1 VITIAPALAAWAV
14 IPFSEGLALTQINAG
29 VLYLF
34 AITSLGVYGILIAG
48 WASNSKYALLGS
60 LRAAAQTI
68 SYEIAMGFSFVGVL
82 LAAGTMNLQGIV
94 LHQQGGIWHWYGL
107 PLLPLFVC
115 YWISGIAE
123 TNRAPF
129 DLAEG
134 EDKSAP
140 FPKVA
145 ETLAKL
151 YAAGFIL
158 TVVSNKAVAAVDTAL
173 ERFQLKQ
180 YIRMV
185 IGDTKTLRKKPDPM
199 AYTDYIKPKFK
210 HINPKQI
217 LMIGDTP
224 ADLLF
229 AQNIGADSCWAEY
242 GYGDEKACLALQPT
256 YAIKQLANILAI
268 LL

>member
-1 VITIAPALAAWAV
+1 MNNYKLLILDFDGTLCATHDAILYCIKRTYHTLHRTMPNHDFIDETIRA
-14 IPFSEGLALTQINAG
+14 GLGMEKTLEVLSPDLTQQQIHH
-29 VLYLF
+29 
-34 AITSLGVYGILIAG
+34 
-48 WASNSKYALLGS
+48 LLS
-60 LRAAAQTI
+60 T
-68 SYEIAMGFSFVGVL
+68 YESI
-82 LAAGTMNLQGIV
+82 
-94 LHQQGGIWHWYGL
+94 Y
-107 PLLPLFVC
+107 
-115 YWISGIAE
+115 
-123 TNRAPF
+123 
-129 DLAEG
+129 LAEG

-140 FPKVA
+140 FPKAA
-145 ETLAKL
+145 EVLTKLHAK
-151 YAAGFIL
+151 GFIL

-180 YIRMV
+180 SIAMV

-217 LMIGDTP
+217 LMVGDTP

-242 GYGDEKACLALQPT
+242 GYGNKKACLALHPIYT
-256 YAIKQLANILAI
+256 IKQLADILAI